1 MNEGSFTVP
10 GPEPG
15 RGRLNAESPSSRRLS
30 SREVKHRKIL
40 RAAIEVFARKGY
52 FAARM
57 TDVAKS
63 AEVADGTLYL
73 YFEGKEHL
81 LLSIFDDVLSR
92 FIGRLREEVDH
103 LDDPLDKIRVMV
115 RLHLET
121 LGRDRALAHVLQIE
135 TRHSRRFMSVFTRG
149 RLGEYLNLVRSII
162 EEGQELGTFRR
173 DISPGLATNVV
184 FGAVDELVMSWI
196 LADQPGDLVR
206 HADPLLE
213 MLFQGMVVR
222 AH

>member
-1 MNEGSFTVP
+1 MNEGSFSMLGREPSV
-10 GPEPG
+10 GGFMPES
-15 RGRLNAESPSSRRLS
+15 RSSRRLT
-30 SREVKHRKIL
+30 SRELKHDRIL
-40 RAAIEVFARKGY
+40 RAATEVFANKGY

-57 TDVAKS
+57 TDVAKQ

-81 LLSIFDDVLSR
+81 LLSIFDDVLGR
-92 FIGRLREEVDH
+92 FIDRLQEEVAD
-103 LDDPLDKIRVMV
+103 LDDPVGKLRVMV

-149 RLGEYLNLVRSII
+149 KLGEYLNLLRSII
-162 EEGQELGTFRR
+162 EEGQESGAFRR

-206 HADPLLE
+206 QVDPILGILTHGL
-213 MLFQGMVVR
+213 M
-222 AH
+222 A